1 MSNKN
6 LALMAHLLRRAGF
19 GASRDELEEYAA
31 RGYDAVVD
39 DLLDPERVP
48 EPIEEDLLRRYLMS
62 LNIEDKTRSNL
73 WDGQTPGCDAP
84 GSAAWIY
91 RMVHS
96 KWPLQEKVALFWHHV
111 FATSVNKSAH
121 GHSSAAQIDMFHRN
135 GMGDLRTILTDLAKD
150 PAMIYWLDNHE
161 NHKGE
166 VNENWGRELLELFSM
181 GVGNY
186 TEDDVQMASRAFT
199 GWTHAQVHPTY
210 PYGRFPAK
218 FVYREDDHDDGVKT
232 FLGETGR
239 FNGEDIIDIIVKQP
253 ATARFISRHL
263 YNFFVA
269 DEPPVPAWPET
280 SPQDPEAIDTL
291 VETYFDSNGS
301 IRSMLRVLFNSDFF
315 KEARFKKVKSPVEL
329 VAGTI
334 KLVGSHR
341 EPWKFYNNPPLIELH
356 YLTNAMGQGL
366 QLPPTV
372 EGWHTGHEWIDGG
385 SLNDRVNFAVDEVAD
400 STKPGIHSIIN
411 RLSANGGVLSP
422 QEFVDRCLDLT
433 GPLPVGKE
441 TSEALLEYAESG
453 GELRFG
459 SEAER
464 EESSARV
471 VRMLQLIV
479 ASIEYQ
485 FA

>member
-1 MSNKN
+1 MSNN
-6 LALMAHLLRRAGF
+6 DLALMAHLLRRAGF

-48 EPIEEDLLRRYLMS
+48 EPVEEDLLRRYLMS
-62 LNIEDKTRSNL
+62 LNIEDKSRSTL
-73 WDGQTPGCDAP
+73 WDGQIPGSDAP

-111 FATSVNKSAH
+111 FATSSSKSAH
-121 GHSSAAQIDMFHRN
+121 GPSSAAQIDMFHRN
-135 GMGDLRTILTDLAKD
+135 GMDDLRTILTDLAKD
-150 PAMIYWLDNHE
+150 PAMIYWLDNQE
-161 NHKGE
+161 NHKEE

-199 GWTHAQVHPTY
+199 GWTYAQPIPKS
-210 PYGRFPAK
+210 PYGRFPAR
-218 FVYREDDHDDGVKT
+218 FLYREDDHDEGVKT

-269 DEPPVPAWPET
+269 DEPPVPVWPEAA
-280 SPQDPEAIDTL
+280 PQDPQAIDTL
-291 VETYFDSNGS
+291 VETYFDSGGN
-301 IRSMLRVLFNSDFF
+301 IRSVLRVLFNSDFF

-329 VAGTI
+329 VAGTV
-334 KLVGSHR
+334 KLAGTYR
-341 EPWKFYNNPPLIELH
+341 DPWSFFDPPLMGLH
-356 YLTNAMGQGL
+356 FLTKAMGQTL
-366 QLPPTV
+366 MQPPTV
-372 EGWHTGHEWIDGG
+372 EGWHTGQEWIDGG
-385 SLNDRVNFAVDEVAD
+385 SLNERVNFAVDEVSD
-400 STKPGIHSIIN
+400 FTRPGIQAIIN
-411 RLSANGGVLSP
+411 RLSNNGGVLSP
-422 QEFVDRCLDLT
+422 PEFVDRSLDLI
-433 GPLPVGKE
+433 GPLTVGKE
-441 TSEALLEYAESG
+441 TQGALLEYAESG

-471 VRMLQLIV
+471 ARMLQLIV

-485 FA
+485 FG